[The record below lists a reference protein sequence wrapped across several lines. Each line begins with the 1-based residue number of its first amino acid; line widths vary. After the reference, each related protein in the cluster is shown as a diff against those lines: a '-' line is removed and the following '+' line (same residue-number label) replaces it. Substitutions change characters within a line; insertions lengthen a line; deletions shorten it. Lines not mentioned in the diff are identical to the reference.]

1 MGKKIVVLV
10 TGQSLGQVTEADQQF
25 GFEMLEK
32 FFHTLES
39 QAQKP
44 HTICFFTEGVKL
56 AVRGS
61 AMVPALQLLEGMGIK
76 LLLCHSCLEYF
87 GLTGQV
93 AVGQIGGMK
102 EIVPLMLAADSVIR
116 I

>member
-1 MGKKIVVLV
+1 MAKKTVVLV
-10 TGQSLGQVTEADQQF
+10 TGQSLGQVKDEDRQF
-25 GFEMLEK
+25 GLEMLEK

-39 QAQKP
+39 QPEKP

-61 AMVPALQLLEGMGIK
+61 SMVPALQLLEGIGVK

-116 I
+116 V